1 MPKNAAPA
9 DPRIL
14 RSRRSL
20 EASLLTLIEQQDLSA
35 LSIADVTREAG
46 VSRSTFYDHYVDL
59 HDVAE
64 SACTEMFE
72 ALLSETPVFAVIA
85 DSERGNPLVSLFEHV
100 LTHRRLYTVLLG
112 PDGSARVMTYLLHRM
127 TIAIHVNRTP
137 IEKDFSTHRD
147 DPLEAPLDVTA
158 AFAAGA
164 LLGVVVD
171 WLRRE
176 CPETPASMAAQAWP
190 LMATVAVS

>member
-1 MPKNAAPA
+1 MAKNAAPA

-20 EASLLTLIEQQDLSA
+20 EASLLTLIEHQDLST

-85 DSERGNPLVSLFEHV
+85 DSEPGNPLVSLFEHV

-112 PDGSARVMTYLLHRM
+112 PDGSARVMAYLLHRM

-137 IEKDFSTHRD
+137 VERDFSTHRD
-147 DPLEAPLDVTA
+147 DPLESPHDVVA

-171 WLRRE
+171 WLARE
-176 CPETPASMAAQAWP
+176 CPGTPESMAAQAWP
-190 LMATVAVS
+190 LMDLVAR